1 MNGCGWLTC
10 NRCRIDMRMCLS
22 SSDGAIREG
31 DYFVLPQV
39 EKKEYEI
46 HKNSPLF
53 LSPLIYLE

>member
-53 LSPLIYLE
+53 FLP